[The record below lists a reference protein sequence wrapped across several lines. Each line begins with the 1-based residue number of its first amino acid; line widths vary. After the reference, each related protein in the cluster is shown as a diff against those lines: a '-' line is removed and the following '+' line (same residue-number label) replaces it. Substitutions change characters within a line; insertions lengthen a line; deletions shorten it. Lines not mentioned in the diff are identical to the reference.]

1 MAENHL
7 GSTDIAL
14 FFITADTG
22 DYFLCSGKLRPEMYL
37 SEDIR
42 AGMSRFRARISDA
55 ELAAGLARLAA
66 DIADRSIDRIIAES
80 LNDIGDYCFIAM
92 TRAAA

>member
-7 GSTDIAL
+7 GLTDIAL

-22 DYFLCSGKLRPEMYL
+22 DYFLCSGMLRPEMYL

-42 AGMSRFRARISDA
+42 AGMSCFRARISDA

-66 DIADRSIDRIIAES
+66 DIADRSINRIIAES

>member
-1 MAENHL
+1 
-7 GSTDIAL
+7 
-14 FFITADTG
+14 
-22 DYFLCSGKLRPEMYL
+22 MYL

-42 AGMSRFRARISDA
+42 VGMSCFCARILDA
-55 ELAAGLARLAA
+55 GLAAGLTRLAA

-92 TRAAA
+92 TGAAA

>member
-7 GSTDIAL
+7 GLTDIAL

-22 DYFLCSGKLRPEMYL
+22 DYFLCSGMLRPEMYL

-42 AGMSRFRARISDA
+42 AGMSCFRARISDA

-66 DIADRSIDRIIAES
+66 DIADRSINRIIAES
-80 LNDIGDYCFIAM
+80 LNDIGDYCFIAT

>member
-1 MAENHL
+1 
-7 GSTDIAL
+7 
-14 FFITADTG
+14 
-22 DYFLCSGKLRPEMYL
+22 
-37 SEDIR
+37 
-42 AGMSRFRARISDA
+42 MSCFRARISDA